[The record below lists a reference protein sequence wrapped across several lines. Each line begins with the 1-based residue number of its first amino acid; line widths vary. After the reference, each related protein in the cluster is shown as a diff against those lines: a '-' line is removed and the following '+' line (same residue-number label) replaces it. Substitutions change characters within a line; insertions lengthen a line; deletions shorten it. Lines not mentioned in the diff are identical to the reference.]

1 MNNASFPTAKSRT
14 PLLRRLSLSG
24 LACAPLLL
32 GGCSFF
38 SPIPEPRGSLIEK
51 ADYAQLVPGTS
62 TRSDVLDAMGSP
74 TAHATFDDNTW
85 IYVSMI
91 TSPTPLGFPSVDK
104 QQVVVL
110 NFDNSGVLRKLD
122 TLNRKD
128 GIRVGMVGEKT
139 PTPGTKTSVIQ
150 QLLGN
155 VGRYNPMSNM
165 SSTFGGSQGPLGN
178 QGTGNGGAGNTLP

>member
-1 MNNASFPTAKSRT
+1 
-14 PLLRRLSLSG
+14 
-24 LACAPLLL
+24 
-32 GGCSFF
+32 
-38 SPIPEPRGSLIEK
+38 
-51 ADYAQLVPGTS
+51 
-62 TRSDVLDAMGSP
+62 
-74 TAHATFDDNTW
+74 
-85 IYVSMI
+85 MI
-91 TSPTPLGFPSVDK
+91 TSPTPLGFPTVDK

-110 NFDNSGVLRKLD
+110 NFDNSGVLRKMD

-128 GIRVGMVGEKT
+128 SIRVGMVGATT

-150 QLLGN
+150 ELLGN